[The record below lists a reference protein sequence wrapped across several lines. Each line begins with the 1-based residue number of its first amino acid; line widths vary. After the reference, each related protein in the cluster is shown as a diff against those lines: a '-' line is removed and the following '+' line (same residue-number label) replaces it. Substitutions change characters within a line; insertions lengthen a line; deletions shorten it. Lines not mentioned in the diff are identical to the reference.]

1 MVTTERRTRATGT
14 DMSEDNDYESGSL
27 SLWSTVAMGT
37 GVMIGA
43 GIFAL
48 TGQVAELAG
57 PLFPLAFV
65 AAAAISGFSAYS
77 YIKVSSEYP
86 SAGGIAMI
94 LKKAYGPTM
103 VTGAAAL
110 MMALSMVINE
120 SLVARTFATY
130 ALRPFGLQGD
140 SLLVPGIALAVVAV
154 SLTINLAGNEAVG
167 RVAQLTAVLKIGG
180 IVLFALVGIWA
191 SGLTFEA
198 ASGGWV
204 EDTDLGGFL
213 AGTALGI
220 LAFKGF
226 TTITNSGAEV
236 EKPEKN
242 VGRAIALS
250 LLVCLAVYVLVT
262 LAVGG
267 ALDIGQIV
275 AAKDYALA
283 EAARPALGEIGVW
296 ATVAIALI
304 ATGSGILAS
313 MFAVSRMLA
322 MLTKME
328 LIPHSHFG
336 LPGRVQHHTLVYV
349 AVVAAALAAFMDLGR
364 IASMGA
370 FLYLVMDMV
379 IHWGVLRHLRED
391 VGARAPV
398 VVIALALDGI
408 VLVALA
414 VLKAFSDPL
423 ILAVSAGTVVVV
435 AIFVGVFLR
444 SASPDTSEG

>member
-213 AGTALGI
+213 AGT
-220 LAFKGF
+220 
-226 TTITNSGAEV
+226 
-236 EKPEKN
+236 P
-242 VGRAIALS
+242 
-250 LLVCLAVYVLVT
+250 
-262 LAVGG
+262 
-267 ALDIGQIV
+267 
-275 AAKDYALA
+275 
-283 EAARPALGEIGVW
+283 
-296 ATVAIALI
+296 
-304 ATGSGILAS
+304 
-313 MFAVSRMLA
+313 
-322 MLTKME
+322 
-328 LIPHSHFG
+328 
-336 LPGRVQHHTLVYV
+336 
-349 AVVAAALAAFMDLGR
+349 
-364 IASMGA
+364 
-370 FLYLVMDMV
+370 
-379 IHWGVLRHLRED
+379 
-391 VGARAPV
+391 
-398 VVIALALDGI
+398 
-408 VLVALA
+408 
-414 VLKAFSDPL
+414 
-423 ILAVSAGTVVVV
+423 
-435 AIFVGVFLR
+435 
-444 SASPDTSEG
+444 